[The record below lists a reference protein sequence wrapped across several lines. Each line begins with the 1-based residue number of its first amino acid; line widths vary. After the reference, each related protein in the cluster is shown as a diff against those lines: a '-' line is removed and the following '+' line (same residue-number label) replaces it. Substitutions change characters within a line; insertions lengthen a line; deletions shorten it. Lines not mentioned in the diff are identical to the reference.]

1 MSDGPVR
8 KEKDSMGEMDV
19 PADAYYGASTQR
31 AVLNFPISNLRLGRP
46 FIRALGLIKLAAA
59 RVNADLGLLEPSIAG
74 AIRTAAKEV
83 IDGKLDGHFVVDI
96 FQTGSGTSTNMNANE
111 VIANRA
117 IELLGGKRG
126 DKSVHPNDHVNR
138 GQSSN
143 DVIPTA
149 IHIAALDGIVHQLIP
164 ALNELHQALLKKAQE
179 FGDVLKLG
187 RTHLQDATP
196 IRLGQEFSGYA
207 SHIEHGINR
216 LW

>member
-1 MSDGPVR
+1 MKSPDVR
-8 KEKDSMGEMDV
+8 IERDAMGEVRV
-19 PADAYYGASTQR
+19 PAWALWGAQTQR
-31 AVLNFPISNLRLGRP
+31 AVDNFPISGLRFPRQ
-46 FIRALGLIKLAAA
+46 FIRALGLVKVCSAK
-59 RVNADLGLLEPSIAG
+59 VNHELGLLPDKQAN
-74 AIRTAAKEV
+74 AIIQAAREV
-83 IDGKLDGHFVVDI
+83 ADGKLDEHFPIDI

-149 IHIAALDGIVHQLIP
+149 IHIAALDGVVHQLVP
-164 ALNELHQALLKKAQE
+164 ALNELHGSLRRKTEEFAEILKI
-179 FGDVLKLG
+179 G

-196 IRLGQEFSGYA
+196 S
-207 SHIEHGINR
+207 
-216 LW
+216 